1 VRRSAERLL
10 LALVRDIHT
19 HRVNEENW
27 AKVTAEK
34 EEGAKV
40 FKGKEIR
47 EDHKGNRTDTY
58 KHKAEKKEAMKLF
71 SLALFRSRIYVYV
84 CVCVCVCVCVYATS
98 GSNASGARGWY

>member
-1 VRRSAERLL
+1 MCEEERRAVIAGARSR
-10 LALVRDIHT
+10 HT

-58 KHKAEKKEAMKLF
+58 KHKAEKKKL
-71 SLALFRSRIYVYV
+71 RSY
-84 CVCVCVCVCVYATS
+84 S
-98 GSNASGARGWY
+98 P